1 MNCPYRNDKIQ
12 FDSIKYGFLIGNKK
26 ILFQDSNRF
35 LINEKVPIE
44 ILNEN
49 KRKKELYYKYFNKI
63 KILISKQKKG
73 GYGEIGRR
81 YGLNW
86 IEPWY
91 GNLLSENFQIQ
102 RNPGINKNG
111 QS

>member
-1 MNCPYRNDKIQ
+1 MEM
-12 FDSIKYGFLIGNKK
+12 NKK
-26 ILFQDSNRF
+26 SKRHHDLCDPNR
-35 LINEKVPIE
+35 IT
-44 ILNEN
+44 
-49 KRKKELYYKYFNKI
+49 
-63 KILISKQKKG
+63 KKG

-91 GNLLSENFQIQ
+91 GNLPSDNFQIQ
-102 RNPGINKNG
+102 RNPGIKNG

>member
-1 MNCPYRNDKIQ
+1 MKERGEQ
-12 FDSIKYGFLIGNKK
+12 HH
-26 ILFQDSNRF
+26 
-35 LINEKVPIE
+35 NE
-44 ILNEN
+44 
-49 KRKKELYYKYFNKI
+49 
-63 KILISKQKKG
+63 ILISKQKEG